1 MPSIRFDASAFND
14 MQLRYDEDLVE
25 AAVLLCANG
34 GRKAG
39 PIFRSEAVQPFV
51 PYATKGRTPPAA
63 QIARF
68 HREREKVYSVL
79 DPDER
84 NAAFFKLYV
93 DWFREWG
100 LEKLLIDL
108 LNQFPRLRGALT
120 TLAFRK
126 ARSKSEEG
134 AELYVNRETCADLQ
148 PALDRVEAC
157 STLRHGVIA
166 LRPERFKCKDDLA
179 GFLRHELTHLH
190 DMVDPAFGYS
200 PEIGSS
206 GFNTAQQRLTR
217 ERYRLL
223 WDITIDGRLTQ
234 QGRLQDGAREK
245 HEVNFHRAYSFWPE
259 EKRRAVFEELW
270 ANPAPHHTR
279 LLALA
284 SDPKDLSH
292 AQQPLPG
299 AACPLC
305 GFPTFDWAAQISFSP
320 PVQER
325 IVAEFPG
332 WTAEH
337 GACGRCA
344 EIYQLLVK
352 AQVRTTAVFDS
363 Q

>member
-1 MPSIRFDASAFND
+1 

-34 GRKAG
+34 RRRVRPA
-39 PIFRSEAVQPFV
+39 FRSEAVQPSAA
-51 PYATKGRTPPAA
+51 YATKGCTPPAL

-84 NAAFFKLYV
+84 NAAFFKLHL

-100 LEKLLIDL
+100 LEKLLLGL
-108 LNQFPRLRGALT
+108 LNEFPRLPDALT

-126 ARSKSEEG
+126 ARGKSEEG
-134 AELYVNRETCADLQ
+134 AELYVNREPRADLQ
-148 PALDRVEAC
+148 PALDKVEAC
-157 STLRHGVIA
+157 FTLRHGVVA
-166 LRPERFKCKDDLA
+166 LRPERFERADALGD
-179 GFLRHELTHLH
+179 FLRHELTHLH

-200 PEIGSS
+200 PEIGSG

-234 QGRLQDGAREK
+234 QGRVQEGAREK
-245 HEVNFHRAYSFWPE
+245 HEANFHRAYSFWPE
-259 EKRRAVFEELW
+259 EERRAVFNELW
-270 ANPAPHHTR
+270 DAPAPHHAR
-279 LLALA
+279 LLTLA
-284 SDPKDLSH
+284 SDPKDLSQ

-305 GFPTFDWAAQISFSP
+305 GFPTFDWADTVSVSSRA
-320 PVQER
+320 QER
-325 IVAEFPG
+325 IVAEFPH
-332 WTAEH
+332 WTPEH

-344 EIYQLLVK
+344 EIYQVMVK
-352 AQVRTTAVFDS
+352 AELATDLCV
-363 Q
+363 

>member
-1 MPSIRFDASAFND
+1 

-34 GRKAG
+34 RRKAG

-51 PYATKGRTPPAA
+51 SYATKSCTPPAV

-79 DPDER
+79 EPDER
-84 NAAFFKLYV
+84 NAAFFKLYL

-108 LNQFPRLRGALT
+108 LNQFPRLPGALT

-134 AELYVNRETCADLQ
+134 AELYVNRETRTDLL
-148 PALDRVEAC
+148 PALDRGEGC

-166 LRPERFKCKDDLA
+166 LRPERFKCEDDLA
-179 GFLRHELTHLH
+179 RFLRHELTHLR

-200 PEIGSS
+200 PELRSS
-206 GFNTAQQRLTR
+206 DFNTAQQRLTR

-234 QGRLQDGAREK
+234 QGHLQDGDCEK
-245 HEVNFHRAYSFWPE
+245 HEASFHRAYSFWPE
-259 EKRRAVFEELW
+259 EKRRAVFDELW
-270 ANPAPHHTR
+270 AEPAPHHAR
-279 LLALA
+279 LLVLA

-305 GFPTFDWAAQISFSP
+305 GFPTFDWADEMSLSS

-325 IVAEFPG
+325 IVAEFPR
-332 WTAEH
+332 WTPEH
-337 GACGRCA
+337 SVCGRCA
-344 EIYQLLVK
+344 EIY
-352 AQVRTTAVFDS
+352 
-363 Q
+363 